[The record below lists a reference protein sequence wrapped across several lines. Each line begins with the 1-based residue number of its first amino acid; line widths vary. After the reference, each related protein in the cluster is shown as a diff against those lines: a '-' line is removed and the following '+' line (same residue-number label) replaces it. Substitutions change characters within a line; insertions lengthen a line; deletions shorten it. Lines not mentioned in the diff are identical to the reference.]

1 MWKLNI
7 LAVLLLFG
15 FLAVILQPVV
25 KKNKA
30 YWEGVGP
37 AWDQML
43 NPNKYTEQ
51 DKKGN

>member
-15 FLAVILQPVV
+15 FLAVVLQPAFE
-25 KKNKA
+25 KNKA

-37 AWDQML
+37 AWDLML
-43 NPNKYTEQ
+43 NPDKYSNEE
-51 DKKGN
+51 